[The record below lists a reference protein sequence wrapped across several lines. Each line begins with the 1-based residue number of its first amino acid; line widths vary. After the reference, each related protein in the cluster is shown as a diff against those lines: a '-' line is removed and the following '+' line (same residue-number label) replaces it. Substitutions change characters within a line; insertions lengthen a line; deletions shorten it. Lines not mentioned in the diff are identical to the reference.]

1 MSKKRSKDIV
11 KSAYFTLTVFIFL
24 MLFISSCSSQ
34 KSNSESNSITG
45 YAFFHQGG
53 ETIYDVVKQA
63 SLPETR
69 STFVFVL
76 GDNPQYSQ
84 QINEEISNLAPL
96 AEKVGAAK
104 VVSADEQI
112 IDKDL
117 LVVGT
122 PQTNS
127 LSAKF
132 LPADLV
138 LKQGQALIYL
148 DNSDGFKLFVAGAT
162 PQDTAVVV
170 DLLLNFEQNKG
181 LLSTNKFLLGSQ
193 NQDITVTTPATTSR
207 TTFSSESGSASPKAV
222 SSSNAISSD
231 SEFDSQYQSGSE
243 YYNPDSY
250 PDSGNQVYP
259 DSNQVGSNPTNSPTI
274 ENPAQNSE
282 IENRQNLAYDGSE
295 KVDSTL
301 NNQASGTSRVIL
313 LISSL
318 AVLLVLAVIGFVM
331 YKRKS
336 NSMASSVSSAVSAAS
351 SSAVSS
357 NVSSNVSISSKVITS
372 SNTEKLNFFQ
382 RLFKK
387 KENLQQDS
395 VQQNSSFG
403 SQQKAQQLA
412 QKRSQTV
419 DSEKTKEL
427 QAYVKACSAQG
438 INTDRIKTSLVQAGW
453 PKDVVNDFFMNYKK

>member
-336 NSMASSVSSAVSAAS
+336 N
-351 SSAVSS
+351 
-357 NVSSNVSISSKVITS
+357 
-372 SNTEKLNFFQ
+372 
-382 RLFKK
+382 
-387 KENLQQDS
+387 
-395 VQQNSSFG
+395 
-403 SQQKAQQLA
+403 
-412 QKRSQTV
+412 RS
-419 DSEKTKEL
+419 
-427 QAYVKACSAQG
+427 
-438 INTDRIKTSLVQAGW
+438 
-453 PKDVVNDFFMNYKK
+453 